1 MATREAFIQ
10 ELEGLNQELNAMS
23 QMVQDAIDSSF
34 QALTEHNEELAQK
47 VIKGDRDVDN
57 MERKIETH
65 CLTLMLKQQPVASD
79 LRHISTALKVVTDL
93 ERMGDQAADIADL
106 SLRLEDADISLV
118 SKHLPAMVAN
128 VKTMVKDAIHA
139 FTQRD
144 PETAET
150 FEQRDDLI
158 DAFFER
164 VKREVIE
171 FLKKDGDKSDVAVD
185 LLMVAKYLERIADH
199 AVNVLVL
206 AKALEG
212 AGGLALLQMR
222 LQVLEDLHVTEQ
234 LLVCLRSLAG
244 AVETAFEVLDVR
256 KDQLEVDGLDVTG
269 RIDRAFNMHDVLVV
283 EAADNVYDCVDLAD
297 MGQELVA
304 QTLALGR
311 ALDQTRDVDELND
324 GGGELLGVM
333 LVAQPLEPRVRHGH
347 DADVRVDGAE
357 RIIIRRDA
365 RVRNSVEQRG
375 LAHIRQPDDT
385 KFHIS
390 LHILKKSCIIKGF
403 GVWRFR
409 LYAIFT
415 PIPRGLICRKPG

>member
-57 MERKIETH
+57 MERK
-65 CLTLMLKQQPVASD
+65 MLKQQPVASD

-144 PETAET
+144 TETAET

-199 AVNVLVL
+199 AVNVC
-206 AKALEG
+206 EW
-212 AGGLALLQMR
+212 
-222 LQVLEDLHVTEQ
+222 TEF
-234 LLVCLRSLAG
+234 SDTG
-244 AVETAFEVLDVR
+244 AVGDV
-256 KDQLEVDGLDVTG
+256 
-269 RIDRAFNMHDVLVV
+269 M
-283 EAADNVYDCVDLAD
+283 
-297 MGQELVA
+297 
-304 QTLALGR
+304 
-311 ALDQTRDVDELND
+311 
-324 GGGELLGVM
+324 
-333 LVAQPLEPRVRHGH
+333 
-347 DADVRVDGAE
+347 
-357 RIIIRRDA
+357 
-365 RVRNSVEQRG
+365 
-375 LAHIRQPDDT
+375 
-385 KFHIS
+385 
-390 LHILKKSCIIKGF
+390 IL
-403 GVWRFR
+403 
-409 LYAIFT
+409 
-415 PIPRGLICRKPG
+415 

>member
-57 MERKIETH
+57 IERKIETH
-65 CLTLMLKQQPVASD
+65 CLMLMLKQQPVAGD

-144 PETAET
+144 TETAEI

-199 AVNVLVL
+199 AVNVC
-206 AKALEG
+206 EW
-212 AGGLALLQMR
+212 
-222 LQVLEDLHVTEQ
+222 TEF
-234 LLVCLRSLAG
+234 SDTG
-244 AVETAFEVLDVR
+244 AVGDV
-256 KDQLEVDGLDVTG
+256 
-269 RIDRAFNMHDVLVV
+269 M
-283 EAADNVYDCVDLAD
+283 
-297 MGQELVA
+297 
-304 QTLALGR
+304 
-311 ALDQTRDVDELND
+311 
-324 GGGELLGVM
+324 
-333 LVAQPLEPRVRHGH
+333 
-347 DADVRVDGAE
+347 
-357 RIIIRRDA
+357 
-365 RVRNSVEQRG
+365 
-375 LAHIRQPDDT
+375 
-385 KFHIS
+385 
-390 LHILKKSCIIKGF
+390 IL
-403 GVWRFR
+403 
-409 LYAIFT
+409 
-415 PIPRGLICRKPG
+415 

>member
-47 VIKGDRDVDN
+47 VIKGDN

-139 FTQRD
+139 FIERD
-144 PETAET
+144 TEMAET

-199 AVNVLVL
+199 AVNVC
-206 AKALEG
+206 EW
-212 AGGLALLQMR
+212 
-222 LQVLEDLHVTEQ
+222 TEF
-234 LLVCLRSLAG
+234 SDTG
-244 AVETAFEVLDVR
+244 AVGDV
-256 KDQLEVDGLDVTG
+256 
-269 RIDRAFNMHDVLVV
+269 M
-283 EAADNVYDCVDLAD
+283 
-297 MGQELVA
+297 
-304 QTLALGR
+304 
-311 ALDQTRDVDELND
+311 
-324 GGGELLGVM
+324 
-333 LVAQPLEPRVRHGH
+333 
-347 DADVRVDGAE
+347 
-357 RIIIRRDA
+357 
-365 RVRNSVEQRG
+365 
-375 LAHIRQPDDT
+375 
-385 KFHIS
+385 
-390 LHILKKSCIIKGF
+390 IL
-403 GVWRFR
+403 
-409 LYAIFT
+409 
-415 PIPRGLICRKPG
+415 

>member
-106 SLRLEDADISLV
+106 SLRLEACRYYGLV

-128 VKTMVKDAIHA
+128 VKTMVKDAIRA
-139 FTQRD
+139 FIERD
-144 PETAET
+144 TETAET

-199 AVNVLVL
+199 AVNVC
-206 AKALEG
+206 EW
-212 AGGLALLQMR
+212 
-222 LQVLEDLHVTEQ
+222 TEF
-234 LLVCLRSLAG
+234 SDTG
-244 AVETAFEVLDVR
+244 AVGDV
-256 KDQLEVDGLDVTG
+256 
-269 RIDRAFNMHDVLVV
+269 M
-283 EAADNVYDCVDLAD
+283 
-297 MGQELVA
+297 
-304 QTLALGR
+304 
-311 ALDQTRDVDELND
+311 
-324 GGGELLGVM
+324 
-333 LVAQPLEPRVRHGH
+333 
-347 DADVRVDGAE
+347 
-357 RIIIRRDA
+357 
-365 RVRNSVEQRG
+365 
-375 LAHIRQPDDT
+375 
-385 KFHIS
+385 
-390 LHILKKSCIIKGF
+390 IL
-403 GVWRFR
+403 
-409 LYAIFT
+409 
-415 PIPRGLICRKPG
+415 